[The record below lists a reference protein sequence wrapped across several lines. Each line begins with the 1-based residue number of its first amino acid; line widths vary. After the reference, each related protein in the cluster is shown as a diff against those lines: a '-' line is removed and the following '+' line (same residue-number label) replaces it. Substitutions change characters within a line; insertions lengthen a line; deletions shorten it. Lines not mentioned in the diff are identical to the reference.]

1 MKDQLARNIM
11 ELRGRIAEACQEHDR
26 DTDDITVVAVT
37 KTHPAAIIRMAVA
50 AGLHNIGESRIQEAE
65 PKITEAGPIARY
77 HMIGHLQ
84 TNKVRKAVGLFDVIQ
99 AVDSYRLAEEID
111 RQAGRIERRIECLI
125 EVNTSGEQQKFG
137 VTPDDCLDLVGK
149 VAALNWIELTGLMT
163 IGPYTDDEDRIRGA
177 FALCRDL
184 YRRGRDTVG
193 DNFDTLSMGMTDDF
207 PLAIAEGS
215 TMIRVGTL
223 LFGERQ
229 PWRES
234 QA

>member
-1 MKDQLARNIM
+1 
-11 ELRGRIAEACQEHDR
+11 
-26 DTDDITVVAVT
+26 
-37 KTHPAAIIRMAVA
+37 
-50 AGLHNIGESRIQEAE
+50 
-65 PKITEAGPIARY
+65 
-77 HMIGHLQ
+77 
-84 TNKVRKAVGLFDVIQ
+84 
-99 AVDSYRLAEEID
+99 
-111 RQAGRIERRIECLI
+111 CLI

-229 PWRES
+229 LWRES